1 MATSSN
7 APDIAKRL
15 LRALAQG
22 GARDGNELKNLPP
35 DGIIHLPGVSAAD
48 IQAAINYA
56 EQQAWC
62 TRLTAAMILS
72 VSAIQV
78 KGLGLLMAAGR
89 VSSRAA
95 GVVGARCG

>member
-15 LRALAQG
+15 LRAVVRE
-22 GARDGNELKNLPP
+22 GARDGDELKNLPP

-56 EQQAWC
+56 EQQAWIGKRPGDQYY
-62 TRLTAAMILS
+62 RLS
-72 VSAIQV
+72 E
-78 KGLGLLMAAGR
+78 
-89 VSSRAA
+89 A
-95 GVVGARCG
+95 GVRAGQPSAYSN